1 MGNIAFYDLLIGIGF
16 LMVIEGLLFAALPSF
31 MRSAMA
37 SVQATPDHV
46 LRTVGIICAVI
57 GLIVI
62 WLLRQ

>member
-1 MGNIAFYDLLIGIGF
+1 MGNIAFYDLLVGIGF
-16 LMVIEGLLFAALPSF
+16 LMVIEGLMFAALPAF

-46 LRTVGIICAVI
+46 LRAVGIASAIV

-62 WLLRQ
+62 WFVRQ